1 MKVTFYSARFEEI
14 DKIPIRVEDDVCK
27 ITIRPQ
33 AKNEVVTRKNDNG
46 VEVVRGDLVTIE
58 TSSGVDEFINEN
70 NDCYIEI
77 VDESQKTRR
86 Q

>member
-1 MKVTFYSARFEEI
+1 MKVTFYSAIPEESG
-14 DKIPIRVEDDVCK
+14 KGPVRVEDDVCK

-33 AKNEVVTRKNDNG
+33 ALNEVVTRKNDNG

-77 VDESQKTRR
+77 VDESQKIRR

>member
-1 MKVTFYSARFEEI
+1 MKVTFYSSRPEENN
-14 DKIPIRVEDDVCK
+14 KIPIRVEDDVCK

-33 AKNEVVTRKNDNG
+33 APNEVVTRKNDNG